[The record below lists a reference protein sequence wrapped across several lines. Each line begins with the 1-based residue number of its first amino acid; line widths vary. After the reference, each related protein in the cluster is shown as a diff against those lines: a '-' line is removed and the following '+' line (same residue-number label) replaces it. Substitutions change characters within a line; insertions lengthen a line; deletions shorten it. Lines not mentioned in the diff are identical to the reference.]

1 MISPKRYFAFSNNYL
16 MRLLIISPLFMFLL
30 FLIAISVLSPYFET
44 RVMVREFNFVSFYL
58 KKICHQYP
66 SRCFYIFGSNMG
78 LCARCFTTYLT
89 LAFYCMLFSFF
100 DLKLRPKSKL
110 IISIS
115 LIIPL
120 FIDGVTQYYGLR
132 HSNNFLRFIT
142 GVLAGSGLSIIFI
155 SSYIKIATGLF
166 HKISLNIFHK
176 GGMLNENSKVQSPV
190 IHHVISFMLFVC
202 QLVNC
207 S

>member
-1 MISPKRYFAFSNNYL
+1 MILLKRYFTYSNKYL
-16 MRLLIISPLFMFLL
+16 MRLVIISPLFVILL
-30 FLIAISVLSPYFET
+30 FLITISVLSPYFET
-44 RVMVREFNFVSFYL
+44 RLMVKEFEFVSFFL

-66 SRCFYIFGSNMG
+66 SRSFYIFGSNMG

-89 LAFYCMLFSFF
+89 LTFYCILFSFF
-100 DLKLRPKSKL
+100 DLELRFKSKL

-120 FIDGVTQYYGLR
+120 FIDGITQYYGLR
-132 HSNNFLRFIT
+132 YSNNFLRFIT

-166 HKISLNIFHK
+166 HKISLNISH
-176 GGMLNENSKVQSPV
+176 
-190 IHHVISFMLFVC
+190 
-202 QLVNC
+202 
-207 S
+207 